1 MYYSMSWQ
9 KTNKGGTLY
18 DKVYKR
24 AFIKPNWYN
33 LRNLEP
39 ISRLFGFDRGT
50 PIDRVYIEDFLYKN
64 NEYIKGVVGEIGD
77 DTYAK
82 KFGSNITKIEVLH
95 YTPDNPKA
103 TIIGDLTDY
112 KTLKENILDCFILTQ
127 TLNFIYD
134 FKSAIAGIHYMLG
147 KGGVA
152 LVTVAGISQI
162 SRYDMDRWG
171 DYWRFTDLSIKK
183 AFDEVFGP
191 ENVEVETYGNVLT
204 AIAFLHGISAQE
216 LTKQELF
223 YKDKDYQVTIA
234 IKALKK

>member
-1 MYYSMSWQ
+1 MI
-9 KTNKGGTLY
+9 KFI
-18 DKVYKR
+18 KR

-33 LRNLEP
+33 LRNLKP

-64 NEYIKGVVGEIGD
+64 KQYIKGVIGEIGD

-134 FKSAIAGIHYMLG
+134 FKPAIAGIHYMLR

-183 AFDEVFGP
+183 AFGEVFGP

-204 AIAFLHGISAQE
+204 ATAFLHGISAEE
-216 LTKQELF
+216 LTKEELF
-223 YKDKDYQVTIA
+223 HKDKDYQVTIA
-234 IKALKK
+234 IKAVKK